1 MSKRSRRR
9 EGGMFDGLEDVPSL
23 EESSDAIFGVSPF
36 PNTPQ
41 IRVKLVDIQSIY
53 PDPAQPRRAIPSE
66 LREKWNPNEDPFDD
80 LIAYWF
86 SYMEPDF
93 DLEAYLL
100 DGETERA
107 QFSINNE
114 PLAPDFEPTNA
125 VQSSFLRLLELA
137 ASILRDGLT
146 NPITISRIG
155 SDYMIETGERRWLA
169 YQLLNVYF
177 EDNGDVDWSKIP
189 ARILTERSVWRQA
202 TENNARQN
210 LNAVSRARQLA
221 ILLMDIHGLDN
232 FEPIDDFENEQSFY
246 AQVGD
251 GREWRIPRE
260 RTEQLLKA
268 MGLTNQTQLRQY
280 RAILRIDPLLWK
292 FADDNDLT
300 EFEIRQLSKKG
311 SPKSVTGV
319 TETDQSTTLDDALS
333 NLHKQRS
340 TFERLARKAKKLE
353 RKQWQLIAIEQA
365 EWWERLA
372 RKLDK

>member
-9 EGGMFDGLEDVPSL
+9 EGGMFDGLEDAPSL

-100 DGETERA
+100 DGETKRA
-107 QFSINNE
+107 QFSGDNE

-125 VQSSFLRLLELA
+125 LQASFLHLLELA

-146 NPITISRIG
+146 NPITVSRIG
-155 SDYMIETGERRWLA
+155 RDYMIETGERRWLA
-169 YQLLNVYF
+169 YQLLNLYF

-210 LNAVSRARQLA
+210 LNAVSRARQLS
-221 ILLMDIHGLDN
+221 ILLMDIHGWDN
-232 FEPIDDFENEQSFY
+232 FEPIDDFGTEQNFY

-300 EFEIRQLSKKG
+300 EYEIRQLSKKG
-311 SPKSVTGV
+311 SAKSVTPV
-319 TETDQSTTLDDALS
+319 TESDQPTSLDDTLTR
-333 NLHKQRS
+333 LHKQRTS
-340 TFERLARKAKKLE
+340 FEKLARKAKKLE
-353 RKQWQLIAIEQA
+353 RKQWRQIAIEQA